1 MDYFFS
7 DNSGEH
13 NRFVEVIPNAVSQ
26 KSLSLIERYAKTQ
39 SFFDASTV
47 NSENLSDENE
57 IDIRSTLM
65 CWFCD
70 GKKVPDEVMPVYEEL
85 TSLSRRVNDALWK
98 YNIEGWEPFQYGEYR
113 ADKNGHYTWHIDTSA
128 RYNGGH
134 VRKLSFSLGLS
145 HRHAYDGGVLE
156 IKYGCKPFEY
166 KIGKGDMVV
175 FPSFL
180 LHRVTP
186 VTKGV
191 RKTLVGWG
199 RGPNFV

>member
-1 MDYFFS
+1 MS
-7 DNSGEH
+7 DGE
-13 NRFVEVIPNAVSQ
+13 
-26 KSLSLIERYAKTQ
+26 
-39 SFFDASTV
+39 
-47 NSENLSDENE
+47 
-57 IDIRSTLM
+57 
-65 CWFCD
+65 
-70 GKKVPDEVMPVYEEL
+70 KVPDDLVSVYEEL
-85 TSLSRRVNDALWK
+85 TSLSRRVNDAFWR

-113 ADKNGHYTWHIDTSA
+113 ADRNGHYTWHIDTSA
-128 RYNGGH
+128 RFNGGH

-145 HRHAYDGGVLE
+145 HRHEYEGGSLE

>member
-7 DNSGEH
+7 DISGEH
-13 NRFVEVIPNAVSQ
+13 NTFVEVIPNAVSQ
-26 KSLSLIERYAKTQ
+26 KSLNLIEKYVKTQ
-39 SFFDASTV
+39 SFFDASTIK
-47 NSENLSDENE
+47 SENLSNKNDM
-57 IDIRSTLM
+57 DIRSTLM
-65 CWFCD
+65 CWMSD
-70 GKKVPDEVMPVYEEL
+70 GEKVPDNLLPVYKEL
-85 TSLSRRVNDALWK
+85 TSLSRRVNDAFWR

-128 RYNGGH
+128 RFNGGH

-145 HRHAYDGGVLE
+145 HRHEYEGGNLE

-166 KIGKGDMVV
+166 KIGKGEMVV

>member
-7 DNSGEH
+7 DNAGEH
-13 NRFVEVIPNAVSQ
+13 NVFVEVIPNAISQ
-26 KSLSLIERYAKTQ
+26 KSLNLVEKYVKTQ
-39 SFFDASTV
+39 SFFDASTIK
-47 NSENLSDENE
+47 SENLSNVDD

-65 CWFCD
+65 CWLSD
-70 GKKVPDEVMPVYEEL
+70 GEKVPDDLLPVYEEL
-85 TSLSRRVNDALWK
+85 TSLSRRVNDAFWR

-128 RYNGGH
+128 RFNGGD

-145 HRHAYDGGVLE
+145 HQHEYEGGDLE
-156 IKYGCKPFEY
+156 IKFGCKPFQY
-166 KIGKGDMVV
+166 KIRKGDMVV

>member
-13 NRFVEVIPNAVSQ
+13 NTFVEVIPNAISQ
-26 KSLSLIERYAKTQ
+26 RSLSLIEKYVKTQ
-39 SFFDASTV
+39 SFFDASIIK
-47 NSENLSDENE
+47 SENLSDTDDM
-57 IDIRSTLM
+57 DIRSTLM
-65 CWFCD
+65 CWMTD
-70 GKKVPDEVMPVYEEL
+70 GEKVPDDLVSVYEEL
-85 TSLSRRVNDALWK
+85 TSLSRRVNDAFWR

-113 ADKNGHYTWHIDTSA
+113 ADRNGHYTWHIDTSA
-128 RYNGGH
+128 RFNGGH

-145 HRHAYDGGVLE
+145 HRHEYEGGSLE

>member
-7 DNSGEH
+7 DNVGEH
-13 NRFVEVIPNAVSQ
+13 NAFVELIPNAVSQ
-26 KSLSLIERYAKTQ
+26 KSLGLIERYAKTQ
-39 SFFDASTV
+39 SFFEASTV
-47 NSENLSDENE
+47 NSENLSNENE

-65 CWFCD
+65 CWLSDD
-70 GKKVPDEVMPVYEEL
+70 GKVPDELMSVYEEL

-145 HRHAYDGGVLE
+145 HRHAYEGGVLE
-156 IKYGCKPFEY
+156 IKYGCKPFQY
-166 KIGKGDMVV
+166 QIGKGDMVV